1 MPPKL
6 EVDGTEV
13 LISPSI
19 FCKYRYKLTLFA
31 LFGGAESL
39 TYVRRPPASAICRLT
54 YLLTYLY
61 AICLLNSDRQNVR
74 LFKKWWPLSQSM
86 MLQSQPEVGIFAHA
100 CEQSEK

>member
-19 FCKYRYKLTLFA
+19 FRKYRYKLTLFA

-54 YLLTYLY
+54 YLLTYLL
-61 AICLLNSDRQNVR
+61 IRHMS
-74 LFKKWWPLSQSM
+74 
-86 MLQSQPEVGIFAHA
+86 
-100 CEQSEK
+100 SELRSPKCATL